1 MSSDQF
7 GSGWG
12 KRWIDSLERLA
23 TAWQSRLPR
32 GKDYADKGHVISL
45 SVTAGRIAAK
55 VQGSRSKP
63 YSTTIDVNA
72 FRDGDWERVSRRLT
86 SQAHWAA
93 ELLCGHM
100 PRDIEQIFGF
110 ENMHLFP
117 VRNSEMIGNC
127 TCPDKSKP
135 CKHIA
140 AVHYAFANAL
150 DRDPFLLF
158 QLRGVD
164 RSTLLRY
171 FRRSWFGAD
180 AVGQTIEGLDND
192 NEKGMPVMPL
202 SADRFNRSPAPVE
215 HMSFTMQNTGQPL
228 LILQRLGAPSSW
240 QLPLSIQILLGP
252 VYEESAKMALSIA
265 LAEINRDELVSEGDT
280 SEFDSIDDFDDEGF
294 DEDDDEDD
302 DGDDDDFEDDEDD
315 GADDDDQPT
324 PAPKPAELSA
334 YKALSVRDDV
344 IDGRS
349 YSYSPPAGA
358 QLPPSP
364 SPAADFFLPKS
375 LGAVTSVA
383 GYKPPEP
390 VEQDER
396 SSVLIRKGVA
406 ALNRRRNR
414 NRTTG
419 SLRTSTEGQ
428 PVISPSAVFAEAML
442 QAPPLPTARLVV
454 NPPTTPLPG
463 LPGSVVAITPKS
475 RDEAPP
481 TPIRRRKAEAAEP
494 IPAPAE
500 VTPTPKPTPPPAAAV
515 APEPEAGTP
524 VMRRRIVEPAAIT
537 NTRTGKGRHGTGPA
551 PIGAITDIGAR
562 PIASPPP
569 AFMVPPGSLPAT
581 VPSPAAPSRT
591 ASAVPIQS
599 TIGRPAAV
607 AEPAPDT
614 TSDAAIA
621 ARRRGR
627 SASTLITIAGDVPA
641 LKPLTAPEAETQCK
655 HSLESGDADVALET
669 ARRAWHLE
677 PNLGRYL
684 LLMASTD
691 LSEKQRDLI
700 NVEADRTHSIMLRS
714 GRVCA
719 AELLLLMSARRV
731 DSVVDF
737 FDRFGDEAWTGE
749 EELASIFI
757 PWALMSAVEQEESL
771 SPDSSI
777 MQLWDELFSRGED
790 AFPTMDNQPAPV
802 GVWLQWAMQEFPLS
816 EPGRRRLLQMTRTL
830 IERMLAI
837 KGTAANDQK
846 SMQAAHAIV
855 GLYEA
860 LALVRRREEGR
871 SLLAAVRPHVAS
883 RRRLA
888 RALEEALEASPIL
901 ND

>member
-45 SVTAGRIAAK
+45 SVTSGRIAAK

-63 YSTTIDVNA
+63 YTTTIDVNA

-100 PRDIEQIFGF
+100 PRDIEQIFSF

-150 DRDPFLLF
+150 DRDAFLLF

-164 RSTLLRY
+164 RTTLLRY
-171 FRRSWFGAD
+171 FRRSWFGAE
-180 AVGQTIEGLDND
+180 AVGQTIEGLEND

-202 SADRFNRSPAPVE
+202 SADRFNRSPAPIE

-240 QLPLSIQILLGP
+240 QLPLSIQFMLGA

-265 LAEINRDELVSEGDT
+265 LAEISRDELVAEDDS
-280 SEFDSIDDFDDEGF
+280 SEFDPIDDDDDDF
-294 DEDDDEDD
+294 DDDEDD
-302 DGDDDDFEDDEDD
+302 EDDEDD
-315 GADDDDQPT
+315 DHQDDDDDADE
-324 PAPKPAELSA
+324 APSTAARPVDTNA
-334 YKALSVRDDV
+334 YKALSVREDV

-349 YSYSPPAGA
+349 YSTASASLSTPAVV
-358 QLPPSP
+358 PSGP

-406 ALNRRRNR
+406 ALNRRRTR

-419 SLRTSTEGQ
+419 SLRTSTEGL
-428 PVISPSAVFAEAML
+428 PINPASVVSAEAML
-442 QAPPLPTARLVV
+442 QAPPLPVAR
-454 NPPTTPLPG
+454 PLPEQQSVAPRPG
-463 LPGSVVAITPKS
+463 MPGSVVAITPKS
-475 RDEAPP
+475 RDEGP
-481 TPIRRRKAEAAEP
+481 TTPVRRRKAEAADAPPAPEQVTAQP
-494 IPAPAE
+494 PALAAPVPAPALVPE
-500 VTPTPKPTPPPAAAV
+500 TAA
-515 APEPEAGTP
+515 P
-524 VMRRRIVEPAAIT
+524 VMRRRVVEPAPVT
-537 NTRTGKGRHGTGPA
+537 NSRTGKGRHGTGPA
-551 PIGAITDIGAR
+551 PEASISDIVGR
-562 PIASPPP
+562 PSPGTAPAGFMSPPGLVP
-569 AFMVPPGSLPAT
+569 AALP
-581 VPSPAAPSRT
+581 VAAPSRT

-599 TIGRPAAV
+599 SIGRAPVV
-607 AEPAPDT
+607 AEPADDAA
-614 TSDAAIA
+614 SDAAIA

-627 SASTLITIAGDVPA
+627 SASTLITVANDVPA
-641 LKPLTAPEAETQCK
+641 IAPMTAAEAETRCK
-655 HSLESGDADVALET
+655 RALESGDADVALET
-669 ARRAWHLE
+669 SRRAWHLE

-700 NVEADRTHSIMLRS
+700 NVEADRTHGVMLRA
-714 GRVCA
+714 GRLGA

-731 DSVVDF
+731 DSVIDYF
-737 FDRFGDEAWTGE
+737 ERFGDEAWTGE

-790 AFPTMDNQPAPV
+790 AFPNMGNQPAPV

-816 EPGRRRLLQMTRTL
+816 EPGRRRLLQLTRT
-830 IERMLAI
+830 IVERMLAI
-837 KGTAANDQK
+837 KGTAANEQK
-846 SMQAAHAIV
+846 STQAAHAIV
-855 GLYEA
+855 GLCEA
-860 LALVRRREEGR
+860 FALMRRRDEGR
-871 SLLAAVRPHVAS
+871 SLLAAIRPHVAS

-888 RALEEALEASPIL
+888 RALDDALEASPVL

>member
-45 SVTAGRIAAK
+45 SVTSGRIAAK

-93 ELLCGHM
+93 DLLCGHM

-110 ENMHLFP
+110 ENMYLFP

-164 RSTLLRY
+164 RTTLLRY
-171 FRRSWFGAD
+171 FRRSWFGAE
-180 AVGQTIEGLDND
+180 ASGQTIEGFDND
-192 NEKGMPVMPL
+192 NEKGMPVANL
-202 SADRFNRSPAPVE
+202 SADRFNRSPAQVE
-215 HMSFTMQNTGQPL
+215 HMSFSMQNTGQPL

-240 QLPLSIQILLGP
+240 QSGLAIQIIMGG
-252 VYEESAKMALSIA
+252 VYEDSAKLALSIA
-265 LAEINRDELVSEGDT
+265 LAEINRDELVTEEES
-280 SEFDSIDDFDDEGF
+280 SEFDSLDDFDDF
-294 DEDDDEDD
+294 DDDDDDDDDDEEH
-302 DGDDDDFEDDEDD
+302 DGDVDDDDAEEMV
-315 GADDDDQPT
+315 AT
-324 PAPKPAELSA
+324 APRFAEQSGYKDLSI
-334 YKALSVRDDV
+334 REQV

-349 YSYSPPAGA
+349 YAT
-358 QLPPSP
+358 PSAAILNASATSSGL
-364 SPAADFFLPKS
+364 SPASDFFLPKS

-428 PVISPSAVFAEAML
+428 PINPASVTFGDAML
-442 QAPPLPTARLVV
+442 QAPPLPVARAAAE
-454 NPPTTPLPG
+454 TPGVAPRPG
-463 LPGSVVAITPKS
+463 MPGSVVAVSPKS
-475 RDEAPP
+475 RDDAPA
-481 TPIRRRKAEAAEP
+481 TPIRRRKAEAADTQP
-494 IPAPAE
+494 GAVP
-500 VTPTPKPTPPPAAAV
+500 VTSPVPAV
-515 APEPEAGTP
+515 ADPVPSPALAPETAAP
-524 VMRRRIVEPAAIT
+524 VMRRRVVEPAPVT
-537 NTRTGKGRHGTGPA
+537 NSRTGKGRHGTGPA
-551 PIGAITDIGAR
+551 PEGKIGDLAGR
-562 PIASPPP
+562 PNT
-569 AFMVPPGSLPAT
+569 GSLPAAFT
-581 VPSPAAPSRT
+581 TPSLLPAPPSTLPAPSRT
-591 ASAVPIQS
+591 GSAVPIQS
-599 TIGRPAAV
+599 SIGRAPLV
-607 AEPAPDT
+607 AETANDPA
-614 TSDAAIA
+614 SDAAIA

-627 SASTLITIAGDVPA
+627 SAATLITVSTDIPTVT
-641 LKPLTAPEAETQCK
+641 PLTSTEAETQCRRA
-655 HSLESGDADVALET
+655 LESGDAQIALET
-669 ARRAWHLE
+669 ARRAWQLE
-677 PNLGRYL
+677 PTLGRYL

-691 LSEKQRDLI
+691 LSEKQRELVS
-700 NVEADRTHSIMLRS
+700 VEADRTHGIMLRS
-714 GRVCA
+714 GRIGA

-737 FDRFGDEAWTGE
+737 FERFGDEAWTGE
-749 EELASIFI
+749 EELASTFI
-757 PWALMSAVEQEESL
+757 PWALMSVVEQEESL

-790 AFPTMDNQPAPV
+790 AFPGMMNQPAPV

-816 EPGRRRLLQMTRTL
+816 EPGRRRLLQLTRAIL
-830 IERMLAI
+830 ERMLAM
-837 KGTAANDQK
+837 KGTAASEQK
-846 SMQAAHAIV
+846 STQAAHAIV
-855 GLYEA
+855 GLCEA
-860 LALVRRREEGR
+860 FALVRRRDEGR
-871 SLLAAVRPHVAS
+871 SLLAAIRPHVAS

-888 RALEEALEASPIL
+888 RALDDALEASPVL

>member
-45 SVTAGRIAAK
+45 SVTSGRIAAK

-110 ENMHLFP
+110 ENMYLFP

-164 RSTLLRY
+164 RATLLRY
-171 FRRSWFGAD
+171 FRRSWFGAE
-180 AVGQTIEGLDND
+180 ATGQTIEGFEND
-192 NEKGMPVMPL
+192 NEKGMPVANL
-202 SADRFNRSPAPVE
+202 SADRFNRSPAPIE
-215 HMSFTMQNTGQPL
+215 HMSFSMQNSGQPL
-228 LILQRLGAPSSW
+228 LILQRLGSPSSW
-240 QLPLSIQILLGP
+240 QLGLTIQFMMSK
-252 VYEESAKMALSIA
+252 VYEDSASMALSIA
-265 LAEINRDELVSEGDT
+265 LAEINRDELVTEEESSD
-280 SEFDSIDDFDDEGF
+280 FDAIDDFDDF
-294 DEDDDEDD
+294 DDDE
-302 DGDDDDFEDDEDD
+302 EDDEDD
-315 GADDDDQPT
+315 EGEDDDDEGDDDDVDEVQPT
-324 PAPKPAELSA
+324 APRSADQNA
-334 YKALSVRDDV
+334 YKVLSVREDV

-349 YSYSPPAGA
+349 YSTPSTGIKVASA
-358 QLPPSP
+358 PSP
-364 SPAADFFLPKS
+364 GLSPAADFFLPKS

-406 ALNRRRNR
+406 ALNRRRTR

-428 PVISPSAVFAEAML
+428 PISPASVVSADAML
-442 QAPPLPTARLVV
+442 QAPPLPVARAATDMPDS
-454 NPPTTPLPG
+454 PPRPG
-463 LPGSVVAITPKS
+463 MPGSVVAITPKS
-475 RDEAPP
+475 REEVPV
-481 TPIRRRKAEAAEP
+481 TPIRRRKAEPVDVPPEA
-494 IPAPAE
+494 APA
-500 VTPTPKPTPPPAAAV
+500 TSLPPAAAEP
-515 APEPEAGTP
+515 APSPALVPEAAAP
-524 VMRRRIVEPAAIT
+524 VMRRRVVEPAPVT
-537 NTRTGKGRHGTGPA
+537 SSRTGKGRHGTGPA
-551 PIGAITDIGAR
+551 PEGTIGDLAGR
-562 PIASPPP
+562 SNS
-569 AFMVPPGSLPAT
+569 GSLPAAF
-581 VPSPAAPSRT
+581 VAPSLLPPAPPAPSRT

-599 TIGRPAAV
+599 AIGRAPVV
-607 AEPAPDT
+607 AETAAD
-614 TSDAAIA
+614 SAADAAIA

-627 SASTLITIAGDVPA
+627 SASTLITVASDVPSVA
-641 LKPLTAPEAETQCK
+641 PLTAPEAESRCK
-655 HSLESGDADVALET
+655 RALESGDAEVALDT
-669 ARRAWHLE
+669 ARRAWQLE
-677 PNLGRYL
+677 PTLGRYL

-700 NVEADRTHSIMLRS
+700 NVEADRTHGLMLRS
-714 GRVCA
+714 GRLGLS
-719 AELLLLMSARRV
+719 ELLLLMSARRV
-731 DSVVDF
+731 DSVIDF
-737 FDRFGDEAWTGE
+737 FERFGDEAWTGE
-749 EELASIFI
+749 EELASTFI

-790 AFPTMDNQPAPV
+790 AFPTMVNQPAPV

-816 EPGRRRLLQMTRTL
+816 EPGRRRLLQLTRV
-830 IERMLAI
+830 IVERMLAV
-837 KGTAANDQK
+837 KGTAANEQK
-846 SMQAAHAIV
+846 SIQAAHAIV
-855 GLYEA
+855 GLCEA
-860 LALVRRREEGR
+860 FALVRRRDEGR
-871 SLLAAVRPHVAS
+871 SLLAAIRPHVAS

-888 RALEEALEASPIL
+888 RALDDALEASPVL